1 MEKQIISFDFD
12 GVIHSYKSGWQG
24 AEVIPDPIVPG
35 IDKVINDLRE
45 AGYYI
50 VVVTTR
56 CSYSAARAAI
66 RKYLEDNNIQVDG
79 ITSIKEPCLVHI
91 DDRTICFNGQT
102 DGLVEQIKNFKPWHK

>member
-56 CSYSAARAAI
+56 CSSSAARAAI